1 MFFSQKR
8 HPMIDGWEMSRRW
21 AGNSSHRDS
30 KGSAI
35 LNLGVFF
42 SSKNKRSPL
51 QKFGFLENPPKKQS
65 RKNQIK

>member
-8 HPMIDGWEMSRRW
+8 HPMIDGWGMSRRW
-21 AGNSSHRDS
+21 AGNSSHRES

-51 QKFGFLENPPKKQS
+51 QKFWVS
-65 RKNQIK
+65 